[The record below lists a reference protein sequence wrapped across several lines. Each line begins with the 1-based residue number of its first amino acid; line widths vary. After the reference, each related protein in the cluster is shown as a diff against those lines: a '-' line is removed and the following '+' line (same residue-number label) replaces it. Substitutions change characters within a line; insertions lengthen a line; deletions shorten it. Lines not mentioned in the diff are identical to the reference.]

1 MAKDTFYFS
10 HDYNVRMDIK
20 IKKLIQKHG
29 MVGYGIFWAIIEDLY
44 NNGNMLPTDY
54 ECISFDLR
62 TDENIVK
69 NIINDFDLFI
79 VEDEYFYSNSVS
91 DRLKIKD
98 SKSDIGRKNAQAR
111 WDKNDNKNNYNANKN
126 DLQCNCN
133 ATAMQ
138 EECNPNAIK
147 ESKVKENKLNE
158 SKVNLQNKCKEK
170 IEKYEET
177 FFEEDL
183 QNFID
188 HFKPANIT
196 EQEIREAIHDFKLNK
211 VTSENPEAPFN
222 YKIYKEWTK
231 KYITEN
237 REKYVHI
244 PKMRIVSISEDAT
257 REDLH
262 TAFKFYW
269 MDEYTIE
276 EIRER
281 ILSGEYKPKD
291 GVPFDNLIKNKLI
304 EVRND

>member
-1 MAKDTFYFS
+1 MAKETFYFS

-69 NIINDFDLFI
+69 SIINDFDLFI

-111 WDKNDNKNNYNANKN
+111 WDKNDNKNNYNANEN

-188 HFKPANIT
+188 YFKPANIT

-237 REKYVHI
+237 RAKYVHI
-244 PKMRIVSISEDAT
+244 PKMRIVSISDSVS